1 MRIVAHASKMAAR
14 YRNIFSLVSNN
25 FLPRAL
31 TTRTIQTCQRHR
43 KRKEVPS
50 FNDESVNTILRR
62 LTGCD
67 VEKIFSNRKQ
77 ALEVHAYQLMTDEE
91 LLAAEEDAE
100 SRARSMLEMPP
111 VMEEREEINEVIG
124 TDERLAG
131 YDSANLI
138 FTDISMSATD
148 RTRNIVVRE
157 PDGRLRKANWSERD
171 RMNFIYFPKEG
182 RKWKMPEM
190 LTESGLQVPLS
201 QNRHE
206 DVLDLVC
213 VQCEPDSPDFI
224 RVHQHVYDDIN
235 ANSKFELLRSTR
247 HFGGLLYY
255 LTRLRKLDNLLDELT
270 DSGRFQDAIDVVSLH
285 HILHPH
291 LETAVQ
297 AQEAK
302 LSDMD
307 LLLAYLRREGPTESI
322 KRVEQTLAEQQK
334 QKRA

>member
-1 MRIVAHASKMAAR
+1 
-14 YRNIFSLVSNN
+14 
-25 FLPRAL
+25 
-31 TTRTIQTCQRHR
+31 
-43 KRKEVPS
+43 

-190 LTESGLQVPLS
+190 LTESGLQV
-201 QNRHE
+201 
-206 DVLDLVC
+206 
-213 VQCEPDSPDFI
+213 
-224 RVHQHVYDDIN
+224 HQHVYDDIN

-307 LLLAYLRREGPTESI
+307 LLLVS
-322 KRVEQTLAEQQK
+322 
-334 QKRA
+334 